1 MRIILSLTLL
11 ATVACATPL
20 KGHQVNDNK
29 LNREVA
35 AVTDAYV
42 GAMQARDAER
52 VLALVADDYFE
63 DLGNAD
69 SSDDYGRKELAKKLT
84 ERFEQTAELVMKVQ
98 LIEVES
104 KGDTVMARMRF
115 DVRYRLNLPSGSRW
129 ERHNDVNEIVLTRT
143 GGGLKIK
150 SGL

>member
-1 MRIILSLTLL
+1 MRIILSLTLF

-69 SSDDYGRKELAKKLT
+69 SSDDYGRKELAKNAKTLG
-84 ERFEQTAELVMKVQ
+84 EDGKVA
-98 LIEVES
+98 IRNIRR
-104 KGDTVMARMRF
+104 DAI
-115 DVRYRLNLPSGSRW
+115 D
-129 ERHNDVNEIVLTRT
+129 
-143 GGGLKIK
+143 KIK
-150 SGL
+150 KAEKAGLSKDESADLQDEIQKALKKFEGEIESLVTQRDKEIMTL